1 MLKEQTNE
9 DLGVRDLV
17 YPNIVEPAVKGE
29 GAAQRSE
36 EAGKNYDTSR

>member
-17 YPNIVEPAVKGE
+17 HPDIVELAVKGE
-29 GAAQRSE
+29 GAAQKTG
-36 EAGKNYDTSR
+36 EAGEN

>member
-29 GAAQRSE
+29 GAAQKTG
-36 EAGKNYDTSR
+36 EAGEN